1 MKDIHVEE
9 IGDTECVI
17 VQQSVETE
25 CDVATLVLRGSTDSI
40 LDDIEH
46 AVDNAVNN
54 YRLICKDSRLL
65 PGGGATEIELGRI
78 LSDFG
83 RKQTGL
89 DQYAIAKYAEALE
102 IVPRMLAETSGFDA
116 TDLVSAVQ
124 AMHSGGEALIG
135 VDVQSGSPKDL
146 TKEGIFD
153 LYQTKWW
160 ILKLATEAVI
170 TVLKVLALKLQNERN
185 CRWIKSLS
193 LVKRA
198 VPNREVNK
206 ADGMTKIRF
215 LDIVKRSL

>member
-102 IVPRMLAETSGFDA
+102 IVPRMLVETSGFDA